1 MSLVCASLPYESI
14 ACLMF
19 THLPLP
25 VGLSGP
31 TARSATRLTLC
42 VVDDSLGLHSL
53 HLVSSLG

>member
-1 MSLVCASLPYESI
+1 MHASLPYESI

-53 HLVSSLG
+53 HLISFLG

>member
-1 MSLVCASLPYESI
+1 MHAPLPYKSI
-14 ACLMF
+14 ACLVFMS
-19 THLPLP
+19 LPLP

-53 HLVSSLG
+53 HLVSFLG